1 MNIIEQNKSTV
12 YGPVKS
18 WRFGMSVGIDL
29 LFQTSICSFN
39 CVYCQ
44 LGKIQQ
50 HTSQRDIYVPTQ
62 QFIQDFDEFLASEQ
76 EFDVITFSGNGEPTL
91 ASNIEETIDYIRSKT
106 NKQLQIL
113 TNGTMLGLPAV
124 QQALNKIDRVT
135 VKLDAPNQQLLEQV
149 NRVVDNITFEE
160 LIAGIKSFRKQ
171 YNGLF
176 DLQMMFMPVNYK
188 HKQDYIDLLKELKP
202 DSVQLNTPK
211 REYPLS
217 SHRENR
223 GNHDGI
229 FTYETRKLA
238 TIKPT
243 EAEELERELKK
254 ATGLNFIS
262 IYRD

>member
-44 LGKIQQ
+44 LGNIQQ
-50 HTSQRDIYVPTQ
+50 HTSQRDIYVPTE
-62 QFIQDFDEFLASEQ
+62 QFIQDFDEFIASNQ
-76 EFDVITFSGNGEPTL
+76 DFDVITFSGNGEPTL
-91 ASNIEETIDYIRSKT
+91 ASNISEVIDYIKSKT

-113 TNGTMLGLPAV
+113 TNGTMLGKTEV
-124 QQALNKIDRVT
+124 QQALSKIDRVT
-135 VKLDAPNQQLLEQV
+135 IKLDSPNQEVLNKV
-149 NRVVDNITFEE
+149 NRIVDEISFDE
-160 LIAGIKSFRKQ
+160 LIAGIKSFKKQ
-171 YNGLF
+171 YTGIL
-176 DLQMMFMPVNYK
+176 DIQMMFMPLNYK
-188 HKQDYIDLLKELKP
+188 YKQDYINILKEIQP

-229 FTYETRKLA
+229 FSYKTRKLA
-238 TIKPT
+238 VISPK
-243 EAEELERELKK
+243 EAQTLEQELKQ
-254 ATGLNFIS
+254 ATGLEFIS
-262 IYRD
+262 VYR